1 MKSFS
6 SGDEPLMHRDQKNLL
21 RGNEGMEGGERGAS
35 PTRSEGDEDQW
46 EDVNQGNQG
55 ADGMGAEE
63 GGSPRLSMR
72 RPSPLKDTR
81 RLGGRGKRG
90 FWVMK
95 REEQLKKRLKRMQE
109 GSESP

>member
-1 MKSFS
+1 
-6 SGDEPLMHRDQKNLL
+6 
-21 RGNEGMEGGERGAS
+21 MEGGRDAT

-46 EDVNQGNQG
+46 EDVDQMNQG

-63 GGSPRLSMR
+63 GGSPTLSMR
-72 RPSPLKDTR
+72 RSSPLKDTGR
-81 RLGGRGKRG
+81 KGGRGRRG

-95 REEQLKKRLKRMQE
+95 REEQLKKRIKAKQK